1 LRCRTPGVDIKGVFH
16 RREVS
21 NVIAVRMRQDDG
33 VDVVDSIVNGV
44 DEVEVRTRIDEH
56 GPVAG
61 DERRCW

>member
-1 LRCRTPGVDIKGVFH
+1 
-16 RREVS
+16 
-21 NVIAVRMRQDDG
+21 MRQDDG

-61 DERRCW
+61 DEKDVAGKRLYAFCEVRDHGWRYSVE